1 MELVPPEAPG
11 EAVLRP
17 VDLAAH
23 CKIRSFLL
31 AARSKRDFSN
41 DWILATTEGKG
52 RDRTRERVRLS
63 TSITIADGYKP
74 LTVSLTLRNI
84 SRAYY
89 FQTGSPKARPTGN

>member
-11 EAVLRP
+11 EAVLRRA
-17 VDLAAH
+17 DLAELF
-23 CKIRSFLL
+23 KIRSFLL
-31 AARSKRDFSN
+31 AARSKRDISN
-41 DWILATTEGKG
+41 DRREG
-52 RDRTRERVRLS
+52 RDPTRERVRLS
-63 TSITIADGYKP
+63 TSITIADSYKP